1 MEKKETI
8 EVINSGNPSQMELE
22 RLKAKRKER
31 YEDQKREYWGK
42 NKNPN
47 KKIMITIII
56 LIFAFYIALFALKVA
71 GVLSSSLTAV
81 LGLPVLVAVIIVYL
95 VYTKKKS
102 DQ

>member
-81 LGLPVLVAVIIVYL
+81 LGLPVLVAVVIVYL